1 MGGATKACWRG
12 GGAGAESVPILRRLA
27 SAATSVS
34 DGREC
39 ATGSDVDEAAVADED
54 AAAVAVGKKG
64 DVVVAAVKAGR
75 FVVAI

>member
-1 MGGATKACWRG
+1 MGGATKACWCVG
-12 GGAGAESVPILRRLA
+12 GTEAGSEPILRRLA

-39 ATGSDVDEAAVADED
+39 ARGSELDNAAEADED
-54 AAAVAVGKKG
+54 AAAVAVGKNG
-64 DVVVAAVKAGR
+64 DVVAAAVNAGR